1 MLCKRY
7 PGICRANENSRIDQC
22 TRRWIGCE
30 TLYANG
36 LKIKSIRFCIGFVDE
51 EQEVVF
57 LQVKGKFDLA
67 AIQKLAKT
75 SQISYLCH

>member
-1 MLCKRY
+1 MLCKD
-7 PGICRANENSRIDQC
+7 IRAFVRASKLEELISVQED
-22 TRRWIGCE
+22 GSE
-30 TLYANG
+30 VKLYMQTVKN
-36 LKIKSIRFCIGFVDE
+36 KVHQVFVSVE

>member
-1 MLCKRY
+1 MC
-7 PGICRANENSRIDQC
+7 SSD
-22 TRRWIGCE
+22 
-30 TLYANG
+30 
-36 LKIKSIRFCIGFVDE
+36 LKNKVHQVFVSVVDE

>member
-1 MLCKRY
+1 MLCKD
-7 PGICRANENSRIDQC
+7 IRAFVRASKLEELISVQED
-22 TRRWIGCE
+22 GSE
-30 TLYANG
+30 VKLYMQTVKN
-36 LKIKSIRFCIGFVDE
+36 KVHQVFVSVVDE

-67 AIQKLAKT
+67 ATQKLAKT